1 MAKFLLVAAT
11 RFEVQPLL
19 SAFGIEVYGSQ
30 GMFMSSHQSGIDLS
44 VLITGVGMVN
54 TAYYLGRYSHNLFDY
69 VINAGVCGAF
79 TKNIRIGEVV
89 NITEDRISELGA
101 EDGEAFIPFEEM
113 GLGGTSA
120 YSNHWPANHEP
131 LQVLRQVKGITVN
144 TVHGHEDSIQKTMS
158 RFGADIESMEGA
170 AFFNA
175 CSHLD
180 GHYIQ
185 LRGVSNYVEKR
196 DKSKWNM
203 PLAINNVN
211 EFVIQFVKDLNT

>member
-11 RFEVQPLL
+11 RFEIQPIL
-19 SAFGIEVYGSQ
+19 SAFNVEVYGNQ
-30 GMFMSSHQSGIDLS
+30 GMFMSSHLSDVDLS

-79 TKNIRIGEVV
+79 AKNIRIGEVV
-89 NITEDRISELGA
+89 NVTEDRLSELGA
-101 EDGEAFIPFEEM
+101 EDDEAFIPIEDM
-113 GLGGTSA
+113 GLDSTST
-120 YSNHWPANHEP
+120 YSNHWPANYAP
-131 LQVLRQVKGITVN
+131 LQALKEVKGITVN
-144 TVHGHEDSIQKTMS
+144 TVHGHEGSIQKAMS
-158 RFGADIESMEGA
+158 RFDADVESMEGA
-170 AFFNA
+170 AFFNG
-175 CSHLD
+175 CSHLS

-203 PLAINNVN
+203 PLAIDNVN
-211 EFVIQFVKDLNT
+211 KFVIQFIKDLNT